1 MQEFAHTLVTTKMG
15 TVAMVWQE
23 TAAGPQVLRI
33 FLPQEER
40 AARQAVSATYPGAEH
55 RHCAQVDELGS
66 ALQRF
71 LRGEEIRL
79 PLGLLA
85 LDHCS
90 PFQKSVLLAD
100 WQIPRGWVSTY
111 GAIARRV
118 GRPGAARAVGR
129 ALACN
134 RFPLVIPCHRVVASD
149 RTLGGFQG
157 GLAIKRALL
166 ELEGVPFDGNGRVLA
181 QRVYR

>member
-1 MQEFAHTLVTTKMG
+1 MQGVAHTLVTTRMG
-15 TVAMVWQE
+15 TVAVVWQE
-23 TAAGPQVLRI
+23 SARGPQVLRI

-40 AARQAVSATYPGAEH
+40 AARQAVFATYPGAEH
-55 RHCAQVDELGS
+55 RHCAQIDELGG
-66 ALQRF
+66 ALERF

-79 PLGLLA
+79 PLELLA
-85 LDHCS
+85 LDRCS

-134 RFPLVIPCHRVVASD
+134 PFPLVIPCHRVIAAD
-149 RTLGGFQG
+149 RSLGGFQG
-157 GLAIKRALL
+157 GLAVKRALL
-166 ELEGVPFDGNGRVLA
+166 ELEGVPFDGDGRVLA
-181 QRVYR
+181 ARVSV